1 MSELFTNYEQRIN
14 TKDEIRERIKKDEK
28 QILLLVFLILYLN
41 YYNLLKSTLSKLAIS
56 TIAW

>member
-1 MSELFTNYEQRIN
+1 MSELFTNYEQRTN

>member
-1 MSELFTNYEQRIN
+1 MKYERGN
-14 TKDEIRERIKKDEK
+14 KKDEK
-28 QILLLVFLILYLN
+28 QILPLVFLILYLN

>member
-1 MSELFTNYEQRIN
+1 MSELFTNYEQRTN
-14 TKDEIRERIKKDEK
+14 TKDEIREIIKKDEK